1 MDERDLEQKKQSRYT
16 VEDIL
21 REVRSKQGDAG
32 AGASKYTVDE
42 LIRQYKKEQE
52 GDGPGRQEAPA
63 AAETQE
69 DGGPPPRREETL
81 DEIVRIGLKRYETT
95 VKVDS
100 EELSKTKKYRETRS
114 KKSWQGAAEPG
125 RAQAP
130 SSGPRKIVVSEDI
143 DEARYD
149 EASMR
154 EIGEIFN
161 DLRSLGEDDGAGRAK
176 KSDLSKTQVFSLS
189 MFGRKKPPAD
199 EIDPQLY
206 YADKELRRKAMTEL
220 FQTKEVQTQKILAQQ
235 KKLMEIRENVER
247 RIEGEEER
255 VEERPSAK
263 KTVDSI
269 EDYTSPDDAEY
280 FKEDMKNL
288 HISLMVRLLITLICL
303 LVSLAS
309 CLAPLFSGLP
319 LVEQMDPELVYGAG
333 VVAGALAVLA
343 NLSTVFSG
351 LAGIVT
357 FRADANSMASL
368 GILGT
373 LIPSA
378 VLLFTV
384 QDFGSR
390 TYLGFAALGVAGLV
404 LNLAGK
410 LSLIRRVRRNFSF
423 VCSPSPKYAVNPVR
437 DEKLVQSLEG
447 RVPGAQGMFVHRKR
461 TDFLTRFMEYSYAE
475 DRSDKQCR
483 VLAPVTVLIM
493 AAAALFVWF
502 MEGDLPLTL
511 TTIGVAAAICAPLS
525 VMLCCNLP
533 LGAAGK
539 KLLKSGGMLAGYD
552 TVQNFSDA
560 GALIVDAR
568 DLFPQGAVEMKSLR
582 HFGEQPLDR
591 AVLDATGVACS
602 TDSTLNDV
610 FQRVFETKSDEV
622 READAVIYED
632 GAGLVGWVEN
642 RRVMIGNRD
651 LMVSHSV
658 QPPEQAVEDAVRES
672 GLEVL
677 YLAVAG
683 ELVAMFSLSYEAGEE
698 AKAAV
703 QQAVKRGVAIAVTSK
718 DPNITKELLAKK
730 LGVPEDM
737 VGVLEKDEADRAEA
751 ENQLGESDGASLACT
766 GKLSAFTA
774 AIAAVRRVRARVA
787 TATAVQMFWAV
798 LSLALTG
805 CLAGLS
811 LIHLV
816 TMPML
821 LIYQG
826 FWLLLVWL
834 LPKLRR

>member
-1 MDERDLEQKKQSRYT
+1 MDEKDLELKKQSRYT
-16 VEDIL
+16 VDDIL
-21 REVRSKQGDAG
+21 REVRNKQGDAG
-32 AGASKYTVDE
+32 TGASKYTVDE
-42 LIRQYKKEQE
+42 LIRQYKKEQ
-52 GDGPGRQEAPA
+52 DGGGAAQEETPA
-63 AAETQE
+63 GPVQQE
-69 DGGPPPRREETL
+69 DSDPPHREETL
-81 DEIVRIGLKRYETT
+81 DEIVRSGLKRYETT

-100 EELSKTKKYRETRS
+100 EALSKTKKYRETRG
-114 KKSWQGAAEPG
+114 KKSWQGASEPG
-125 RAQAP
+125 RAQAAP
-130 SSGPRKIVVSEDI
+130 SASHTVVVSEDI

-161 DLRSLGEDDGAGRAK
+161 DLRSLGEEGGAGHAK

-206 YADKELRRKAMTEL
+206 YDDKELRRKAMTEL

-247 RIEGEEER
+247 KIEGEER
-255 VEERPSAK
+255 VEGRPDAK
-263 KTVDSI
+263 KNVDSI

-309 CLAPLFSGLP
+309 CLAPLFAGLP
-319 LVEQMDPELVYGAG
+319 LVGEMAPELVYGAG

-351 LAGIVT
+351 LAGIIT

-373 LIPSA
+373 LVPGA

-384 QDFGSR
+384 QDFGAG
-390 TYLGFAALGVAGLV
+390 TYLGCTALGVAGLV

-423 VCSPSPKYAVNPVR
+423 VCSPSPKYAVNLVR
-437 DEKLVQSLEG
+437 DEKLVQSLES
-447 RVPGAQGMFVHRKR
+447 RVPGAQGTFVHRKR

-483 VLAPVTVLIM
+483 VLAPVTVLVI
-493 AAAALFVWF
+493 AAAALFAWF

-511 TTIGVAAAICAPLS
+511 TTISVAAAICAPLS

-552 TVQNFSDA
+552 TVQNFSGA

-591 AVLDATGVACS
+591 AVLDATGVALA

-610 FQRVFETKSDEV
+610 FQRVFENKSSEV

-642 RRVMIGNRD
+642 RRVMIGNRE

-703 QQAVKRGVAIAVTSK
+703 QQAVKRGAAVAVTSK

-737 VGVLEKDEADRAEA
+737 VGVLEKDEADRVEA
-751 ENQLGESDGASLACT
+751 ENQLGANDGASLACT

-774 AIAAVRRVRARVA
+774 AVAAVRRVRARIA

-805 CLAGLS
+805 CLTGLS

-821 LIYQG
+821 LVYQG